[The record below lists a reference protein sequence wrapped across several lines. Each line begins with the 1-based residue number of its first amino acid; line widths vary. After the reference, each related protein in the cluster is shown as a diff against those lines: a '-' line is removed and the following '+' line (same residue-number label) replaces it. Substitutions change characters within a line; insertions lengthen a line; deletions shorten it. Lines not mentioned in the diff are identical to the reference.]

1 MYLSD
6 KKVWKVIRKY
16 VNRRGDAKTEVVGVF
31 TTIQKA
37 QKALMN
43 KLIDIAV
50 SNIRTATTVKGAIR
64 GNGVATVHMLAD
76 EVREHGMTI
85 ETIYIQE

>member
-6 KKVWKVIRKY
+6 EKVWKVIRKY
-16 VNRRGDAKTEVVGVF
+16 VNRRGDARTEVVGVF

-37 QKALMN
+37 QKALMD

-50 SNIRTATTVKGAIR
+50 SNIISNNVNKNDAG
-64 GNGVATVHMLAD
+64 
-76 EVREHGMTI
+76 
-85 ETIYIQE
+85 

>member
-6 KKVWKVIRKY
+6 KKVWKVIRKF
-16 VNRRGDAKTEVVGVF
+16 VNRRGDARTEVVGVF

-37 QKALMN
+37 QKALMD

-85 ETIYIQE
+85 ETIHIQE